1 MKKTL
6 IHSLIIFSLAFFALT
21 SVSFAQSGIEGNQP
35 PATPST
41 PSNNTSYDIKITNP
55 LKVGDKL
62 TDIIVAVLNN
72 VVMPIAAVAAVL
84 YIILAGF
91 KYVSARGNPAKIQS
105 AHQNLLWALVGTGI
119 LLGAAGIS
127 RVLQNTVNQFLIN

>member
-21 SVSFAQSGIEGNQP
+21 SVSFAQSGGTGNQP
-35 PATPST
+35 PGASSSGGTT
-41 PSNNTSYDIKITNP
+41 YNIQIENP
-55 LKVGDKL
+55 LSVGNKL

-72 VVMPIAAVAAVL
+72 VVMPIAAVAVVL
-84 YIILAGF
+84 YIIFAGF

-127 RVLQNTVNQFLIN
+127 SVLQNTVNQFLNN